1 MILHNLKV
9 AWRNLIK
16 YKTQTLV
23 SVVALAVGMVTLA
36 ATHFVLKHMGPPSIA
51 HEPYYD
57 RCYVMRFRDV
67 HEAAKMDSIFDG
79 DKLVKYGT
87 FVTSSDDEVAR
98 CVAVKNWFVSML

>member
-1 MILHNLKV
+1 MMILHNLKV

-23 SVVALAVGMVTLA
+23 SIVALAVGMVTLA

-57 RCYVMRFRDV
+57 RCYVMRF
-67 HEAAKMDSIFDG
+67 
-79 DKLVKYGT
+79 
-87 FVTSSDDEVAR
+87 
-98 CVAVKNWFVSML
+98 